1 MYDPDERAEL
11 LKKCEDVAAKV
22 RSPEV
27 RARMIA
33 DGLDPEAEL
42 KKLAALKDS
51 FLAKDDAAEKAVE
64 HMLQGGADLADEM
77 YKLFKALREVI
88 QELKRTDPLNPQ
100 LEELEDYYEALA
112 EQMPKEP
119 DDLSEPPR

>member
-1 MYDPDERAEL
+1 ML
-11 LKKCEDVAAKV
+11 AKV

-42 KKLAALKDS
+42 KKLADQM
-51 FLAKDDAAEKAVE
+51 DAFVAADEDYEKAVE
-64 HMLQGGADLADEM
+64 DQLQKGADVADAAH
-77 YKLFKALREVI
+77 KVFKSLREVV

-100 LEELEDYYEALA
+100 LEELEDFLEALA

-119 DDLSEPPR
+119 EE

>member
-11 LKKCEDVAAKV
+11 LKKYEDLMARV
-22 RSPEV
+22 RTPEV

-42 KKLAALKDS
+42 KKFADTVDAYVAA
-51 FLAKDDAAEKAVE
+51 DDDYEKAVE
-64 HMLQGGADLADEM
+64 DQLQAGADLADEM

-88 QELKRTDPLNPQ
+88 QELKQTDPLNPQ
-100 LEELEDYYEALA
+100 LEELEDFYEALA

-119 DDLSEPPR
+119 EE